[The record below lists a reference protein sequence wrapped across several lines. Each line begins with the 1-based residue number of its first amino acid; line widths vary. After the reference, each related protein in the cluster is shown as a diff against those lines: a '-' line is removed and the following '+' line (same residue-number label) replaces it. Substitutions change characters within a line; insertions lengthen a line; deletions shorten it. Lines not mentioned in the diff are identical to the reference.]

1 MMLNYIPLL
10 NLSAAI
16 LFIVALRGLA
26 FPLTA
31 YRSNLWGMI
40 GMSIAVAVSLL
51 HQSHLPLIFA
61 AIALGGLIG
70 TIIATKVKMT
80 ALPQTVAA
88 FNGLGGLSAF
98 LIAAGEH
105 ASLTPDLM
113 ENALGAIIGIFT
125 FSGSFIA
132 FAKLQGI
139 ISSGSRLRSHI
150 FNLILVAAI
159 AMTYWLYANNP
170 SNNNFYTLGLLT
182 FLLGITITLRIGG
195 ADMPVI
201 ISVLNACSGL
211 ASVAI
216 GFAIHNTLLIITG
229 ALIGAGG
236 CILSYAMSKAMNRSL
251 LKILFGSEP
260 TASAINAGQATTKIA
275 HSGSP
280 SDAAFMMENARKII
294 IVPGYG
300 MAVAQAQYAL
310 RDMALLLQNK
320 YHAEVKFA
328 IHPVAGRMP
337 GHMNVLLA
345 EANIPYENI
354 FALEDINREFEDADI
369 AYVIGANDITNPLAK
384 QDAASPIYGMP
395 ILEVEKAKTVFIV
408 KRSLASGYSGLDNP
422 LFYADNTIMLY
433 GDAKQVTSEIIKDLE
448 SNAG

>member
-1 MMLNYIPLL
+1 MTLNYLSLL
-10 NLSAAI
+10 NLSAAV
-16 LFIVALRGLA
+16 LFILSLRGLA

-31 YRSNLWGMI
+31 YRSNFWGI
-40 GMSIAVAVSLL
+40 AGMVIAVSVSLL

-61 AIALGGLIG
+61 AITLGGLIG
-70 TIIATKVKMT
+70 TFAAVKVKMT

-88 FNGLGGLSAF
+88 FNGLGGLAAF
-98 LIAAGEH
+98 LIAVCEH
-105 ASLTPDLM
+105 MTATGNLA
-113 ENALGAIIGIFT
+113 ENTLGAVIGIFT

-139 ISSGSRLRSHI
+139 ISSGSRMRSHI
-150 FNLILVAAI
+150 FNIVLLSGI
-159 AMTYWLYANNP
+159 AVFYLFYLNEP
-170 SNNNFYTLGLLT
+170 SANNFYILSFLTL
-182 FLLGITITLRIGG
+182 LLGITVTMRIGG

-216 GFAIHNTLLIITG
+216 GFAIHNILLIITG

-236 CILSYAMSKAMNRSL
+236 CILSYVMSKAMNRPL
-251 LKILFGSEP
+251 LKILFGAEP
-260 TASAINAGQATTKIA
+260 ATAASSDLKITKNA

-280 SDAAFMMENARKII
+280 ADAAFMMENAGKII

-310 RDMALLLQNK
+310 RDMALLLRDK
-320 YHAEVKFA
+320 YRVDVKFA

-345 EANIPYENI
+345 EANIPYEDI
-354 FALEDINREFEDADI
+354 FALEDINREFEDTDI

-384 QDAASPIYGMP
+384 QDANSPIYGMP
-395 ILEVEKAKTVFIV
+395 ILEVEKAKTVFVV
-408 KRSLASGYSGLDNP
+408 KRSLAVGYSGLDNP

-433 GDAKQVTSEIIKDLE
+433 GDAKQVTAEIVKDLE
-448 SNAG
+448 SAG

>member
-1 MMLNYIPLL
+1 MTLNYLSLL
-10 NLSAAI
+10 NLSAAV
-16 LFIVALRGLA
+16 LFILSLRGLA

-31 YRSNLWGMI
+31 YRSNFWGI
-40 GMSIAVAVSLL
+40 AGMVIAVSVSLL

-61 AIALGGLIG
+61 AITLGGLIG
-70 TIIATKVKMT
+70 TFAAVKVKMT

-88 FNGLGGLSAF
+88 FNGLGGLAAF
-98 LIAAGEH
+98 LIAVCEH
-105 ASLTPDLM
+105 MTATGNLA
-113 ENALGAIIGIFT
+113 ENTLGAVIGIFT

-139 ISSGSRLRSHI
+139 ISSGRRIRSHI
-150 FNLILVAAI
+150 FNIILLSGI
-159 AMTYWLYANNP
+159 AVFYLFYLNEP
-170 SNNNFYTLGLLT
+170 SANNFYILSFLTL
-182 FLLGITITLRIGG
+182 LLGITVTMRIGG

-216 GFAIHNTLLIITG
+216 GFAIHNILLIITG

-236 CILSYAMSKAMNRSL
+236 CILSYVMSKAMNRPL
-251 LKILFGSEP
+251 LKILFSAEP
-260 TASAINAGQATTKIA
+260 ATAASSDLKITKNA

-280 SDAAFMMENARKII
+280 ADAAFMMENAGKII

-310 RDMALLLQNK
+310 RDMALLLRDK
-320 YHAEVKFA
+320 YRVDVKFA

-345 EANIPYENI
+345 EANIPYEDI

-384 QDAASPIYGMP
+384 QDANSPIYGMP
-395 ILEVEKAKTVFIV
+395 ILEVEKAKTVFVV
-408 KRSLASGYSGLDNP
+408 KRSLAAGYSGLDNP

-433 GDAKQVTSEIIKDLE
+433 GDAKQVTAEIVKDLE
-448 SNAG
+448 SAG